1 MRGKVL
7 SRQVRSAHDRP
18 SPAQGDGP
26 FREAVPLNAPLNP
39 HPIPLEALRQ
49 DFLSML
55 PRIELHAQIFF
66 RHVKCPHRKEDVVQ
80 EVVAISWKWY
90 LRATAKG
97 KDVGAF
103 VSTLAGY
110 AARHVK
116 NGRRLCGQDRTKDAL
131 SPLARA
137 RHSFVV
143 APLPE
148 SSSLDGNPLDEAL
161 HDNTRSPV
169 PDQVCFRL
177 DFPAWL
183 NTLSERDKRVVEDL
197 MAGERTLDVAAKHG
211 LSPARVSQLRREF
224 MDGWQTF
231 CGECEPGR
239 PRPMA

>member
-1 MRGKVL
+1 M
-7 SRQVRSAHDRP
+7 
-18 SPAQGDGP
+18 
-26 FREAVPLNAPLNP
+26 NAPLNP
-39 HPIPLEALRQ
+39 HPTPSIEGLHAG
-49 DFLSML
+49 FLAIL
-55 PRIELHAQIFF
+55 PRVELHTQVFF
-66 RHVKCPHRKEDVVQ
+66 RHLKCPHRKEDAVQ

-116 NGRRLCGQDRTKDAL
+116 NGRRLCGQEKSKDAL
-131 SPLARA
+131 SPLAQT

-143 APLPE
+143 ASLPE
-148 SSSLDGNPLDEAL
+148 SSTLDGNPLDEAL

-183 NTLSERDKRVVEDL
+183 NTLSERDKLVVGDL
-197 MAGERTLDVAAKHG
+197 MAGERTLDVADKHG

-224 MDGWQTF
+224 MDGWQRF
-231 CGECEPGR
+231 CGELEACSDCR
-239 PRPMA
+239 LT